1 MADLAKFIEK
11 AVTGGLARV
20 RLAGGGR
27 VPFCLLELRSLHPE
41 SEYQD
46 EGSVMGRTFG
56 VRALAFDP
64 DTQKYGNDANSKIK
78 RTDAHLPAHYRLA
91 VRPRNYGQSNRI
103 SVWHPT
109 KAEISAKIEATDSA
123 NDVLAVPLRPLGKE
137 GKAEVSL
144 PGLRLAEG
152 HVDTTVL
159 LVGTG
164 NTLARYFHFSKPTET
179 LFDLATIDGEED
191 TTRPG
196 KPWLWPVTISPD
208 GIEFDSV
215 LPDPTTALDSDA
227 KPAEI
232 IARVRL
238 EVSET
243 AADPGPV
250 TSKKSLHGSHYRLR
264 LIGPS
269 KSLRADES
277 QATLLAASA
286 RLARYFERLVD
297 DEAPTRIRLDD
308 RSDVPPLI
316 WPLLETGAGL
326 SRQIVPWET
335 FQGSKIPRVEIDNQ
349 RIDIRLKTKSEHA
362 SARDGLA
369 RVNAQRIQ
377 ILGQEKQHKKVT
389 IDIRAG
395 TDAEDPDALNLV
407 FRKSAEESWV
417 STLDGTMESEPVY
430 MNLTALRDRL
440 TPLYQD
446 AGLLDRPEDEAPYA
460 FFALRDGWMQMPLP
474 KSNRHEK
481 LTCGD
486 VVQPSAS
493 NPNINLTEPKDTSP
507 TAISGRI
514 VFAVR
519 TAPKQTDG
527 QSAATRALSIDEA
540 AGLRTVITSNWAA
553 NNTEIAMTPNGATGR
568 FLGFLFAADTSPS
581 AREAVPTWAAGDAAA
596 REVALSFGTGDA
608 PDADFTLNA
617 TGKAQAWRLSWALGA
632 LNQQAPVFAW
642 TAPDA
647 NPFITNYP
655 MARTVPTAPVP
666 ALSRGLLPRQLTGKV
681 HMLYEGSG
689 ADSTWP
695 ENELPKL
702 VGDKDKRLPGTPVPS
717 QPAGDGR
724 PVKSLVLPT
733 LNGVEFLPSFTVDPK
748 KPDALHYKAVLR
760 YDLPLLDEL
769 FAWSDPPPGDAEA
782 ADENDA
788 KKDGAPEV
796 TALYPDRMVE
806 AWRLAEHRMRLTW
819 TEDAV
824 EDERIEIRT
833 NGTGKGLVSFDT
845 IAAPYSLERQVEVS
859 LDETALFGR
868 LSMDDQPNGLAGATV
883 GLGGRVTSQD
893 RPLEAMVR
901 NGKLVPH
908 NGDAD
913 YSKITITGYAADLF
927 DADRKGKPEGYLSD
941 ARGTG
946 LKPRANADGTS
957 RSAQIRNG
965 TGGSASNET
974 FTLLTMPGT
983 ETIGSGD
990 SKVRFYARDLP
1001 VKKKADA
1008 LRFSGIPLPSE
1019 KNPKAP
1025 AWNPVEGRTSFD
1037 GQSYKADVMA
1047 KALYEWRCFP
1057 NLPPYGDDR
1066 LGLYEIPVGAFRF
1079 RPLRLANAV
1088 FTENGKLTS
1097 AAIVGSLS
1105 YRGDNPREDEHFA
1118 FGADRIY
1125 DRDDLFLMTLTP
1137 GAQQEIAF
1145 EGIAARSG
1153 PEGQIE
1159 LSPRPRIV
1167 RLSRQLARSE
1177 FGLLKGR
1184 GSVDAEIALTFAD
1197 TSLNSFSANLTA
1209 RLFGST
1215 WDLRS
1220 RRTTLDDKKIAIEL
1234 DVPTKKADVP
1244 ALLEN
1249 VTLDV
1254 TLTPDGSGDQLV
1266 ADGDFLVSALHDPS
1280 YDDPARLLRVT
1291 QGWLEWLDLTADIKS
1306 GGLDFL
1312 LDHETGVLTLTA
1324 NGLATDQAA
1333 ALFGLKPSGDVPNQS
1348 INGSFCGV
1356 FAPDSFSFATAH
1368 LLLTA
1373 SQDTSRTSVIHN
1385 MIYDRARLAAG
1396 SAINDIEISWST
1408 DTLPSPIRWPI
1419 GEAEVALDD
1428 GGDTLDQIAEGP
1440 LDPVQETGPK
1450 EGTQY
1455 RVLTLAA
1462 GGEALEHSYRLV
1474 LNRQVIASHD
1484 LERSSTG
1491 SLLPR
1496 RAIRTMAAV
1505 EHQLSGYASEAKKS
1519 VTQSWWSLD
1528 HITFTT
1534 AALMVDECETVSMV
1548 PRHSRKR
1555 RTRKPSNTNTLS
1567 YRSQRLIDDLPQGA
1581 NRMGEANLA
1590 GWHDAGMR
1598 DFVWKQKNNADRVF
1612 VLGAAPLWMPHL
1624 DRERAQIAMLPWAFG
1639 FAQRDPMFQTGSTAR
1654 NWRITT
1660 ADAWSAH
1667 ALKTSGRQRTT
1678 GLNSGMTAG
1687 DLAKK
1692 ASDGGRNSDPGSLIP
1707 VESGFFEPWIGK
1719 DANAHPAPIDENM
1732 HPDAPYFLRAAL
1744 ALRARWRAG
1753 SDGWNPLTMVPRPS
1767 ADANGAVVEV
1777 QPDDPALRLIGL
1789 RDSPQR
1795 VADQTPPALPADLVA
1810 LSQDELR
1817 IVPGYRLVAASQ
1829 AALPL
1834 AATATGIGDDPL
1846 VEISLVE
1853 SARLTLA
1860 DARVAARVIRPQTQP
1875 PSSLVHPV
1883 DDVPD
1888 PLSDVGIDLTDSDS
1902 DLGASP
1908 ALGWPVTPEGLKT
1921 PILPVPAPAL
1931 GTDMALQSP
1940 DSGFSGRAQRTQ
1952 WPAAA
1957 FAETDPVSAAFAT
1970 ISQHVVFERG
1980 RSPFPF
1986 DGPGARHLSPAPTR
2000 RRAPLPHQQEEAL
2013 DAPHTAPMTMPSLDK
2028 TVIGRRPG
2036 VMEISSAAMTVVQQR
2051 DETQKTALDQGW
2063 PGMGQAADS
2072 GPVVAHQVR
2081 TPRGTILPPDPH
2093 VGSVD
2098 TLRRRTYFSRADR
2111 LDDQLRHFGSLPG
2124 PQDAIRLVRTGKDTQ
2139 TGKDAQVHWRI
2150 SAGGIAGSDA
2160 NITPSHG
2167 VRLGPDWPGT
2177 ITIRLKAVTAK
2188 DTAEATAPTA
2198 TPGDPFD
2205 VLNVTK
2211 GQDIHTVRASLQIGG
2226 KVFTAN
2232 PIDAGENAVLHLS
2245 FAALTEAR
2253 EALQAATPDTALSL
2267 SLVFP
2272 HSDETRRD
2280 LTPYHL
2286 DKAGTITMA
2295 LPVTLDPGARR
2306 VVRTRMDTA
2315 VFGDPSYDRQLAS
2328 ETLSDVTRLKW
2339 GPYRLAVDR
2348 REYNSD
2354 SPLFVALSRVD
2365 EATGGF
2371 VPYDAL
2377 KEAEKTALGTIT
2389 FQRIQSAENIVTP
2402 APQDLVLFGPDGPD
2416 KPRSELSLALA
2427 ARARIGDLRD
2437 PATGRAPL
2445 RPGDTLVINFT
2456 ADIDGEKLELS
2467 LRPRIV
2473 AAPVIAPPPS
2483 VYVLTETLRG
2493 ILGRDVSRLR
2503 LHAASALPTRIEHP
2517 DLFTDLGR
2525 GHVRREG
2532 LFVWHYARPISPV
2545 LPSASSP
2552 MVNLVKLDRSGS
2564 AQLPEGS

>member
-91 VRPRNYGQSNRI
+91 VRPRNYGKSNTLT
-103 SVWHPT
+103 VWHPM

-152 HVDTTVL
+152 HVDASVL
-159 LVGTG
+159 LIGTG
-164 NTLARYFHFSKPTET
+164 NTLARYFHFSKPTRT
-179 LFDLATIDGEED
+179 LFDLAAIDGKED

-196 KPWLWPVTISPD
+196 KPWLWPVTISPE
-208 GIEFDSV
+208 GIEFDAI
-215 LPDPTTALDSDA
+215 LPDPTTALDRDA
-227 KPAEI
+227 KSAEI

-238 EVSET
+238 EVSEV
-243 AADPGPV
+243 AADPGPA
-250 TSKKSLHGSHYRLR
+250 TSKTSPRGSHYRLR

-269 KSLRADES
+269 KSLRAGES
-277 QATLLAASA
+277 PATLQAASA

-297 DEAPTRIRLDD
+297 DEAPTRVRLDD

-316 WPLLETGAGL
+316 WPMLETGAGL

-335 FQGSKIPRVEIDNQ
+335 SKGSKIPRVEIDNQ

-362 SARDGLA
+362 SAREGLA

-377 ILGQEKQHKKVT
+377 ILGQEDKVT
-389 IDIRAG
+389 IDMRAG
-395 TDAEDPDALNLV
+395 TDAATPDTLKLV
-407 FRKSAEESWV
+407 FTKSAEEAWV
-417 STLDGTMESEPVY
+417 SSLDGTMESEPVH

-481 LTCGD
+481 LTCED
-486 VVQPSAS
+486 VVQPSAW
-493 NPNINLTEPKDTSP
+493 NPDIAPTEAENTSP

-519 TAPKQTDG
+519 TAPTQTEG
-527 QSAATRALSIDEA
+527 HSAATRALSIDEA
-540 AGLRTVITSNWAA
+540 AGLRAVITSNWAEKY
-553 NNTEIAMTPNGATGR
+553 TEIAMTPNGAIGR

-596 REVALSFGTGDA
+596 REIALSFGTSDT

-617 TGKAQAWRLSWALGA
+617 TGKAQAWRLSWSLDALKG
-632 LNQQAPVFAW
+632 QAPVFAW

-666 ALSRGLLPRQLTGKV
+666 ALGRGLLPRQLTGKV
-681 HMLYEGSG
+681 HMLFEGSG
-689 ADSTWP
+689 ADNTWP
-695 ENELPKL
+695 ENELPNL
-702 VGDKDKRLPGTPVPS
+702 VGDKDARLPGTPVPS
-717 QPAGDGR
+717 QPVGDER

-733 LNGVEFLPSFTVDPK
+733 LNGVEFLPSFAVDPK

-782 ADENDA
+782 ADEIDA

-833 NGTGKGLVSFDT
+833 NGTGKGLVSFDA
-845 IAAPYSLERQVEVS
+845 IAAPYGLERQVEVS
-859 LDETALFGR
+859 LDETALLGR
-868 LSMDDQPNGLAGATV
+868 LSMDDQPNGLSGATV

-893 RPLEAMVR
+893 RPLETMVR

-908 NGDAD
+908 NGDAE
-913 YSKITITGYAADLF
+913 YSKVNVTGYAADLF
-927 DADRKGKPEGYLSD
+927 DADRKGKPEGYLND

-957 RSAQIRNG
+957 RSAQIRKG
-965 TGGSASNET
+965 TGGRASNET
-974 FTLLTMPGT
+974 FTLLTMPDT
-983 ETIGSGD
+983 EMIGAGD

-1001 VKKKADA
+1001 VKKKGDT

-1019 KNPKAP
+1019 KSPKEH
-1025 AWNPVEGRTSFD
+1025 AWNPVEGQTSFD

-1057 NLPPYGDDR
+1057 TLAPYADDR
-1066 LGLYEIPVGAFRF
+1066 LGLFEIPVGAFRF

-1105 YRGDNPREDEHFA
+1105 YRADEPTEDEHFA

-1145 EGIAARSG
+1145 EGVAARSG
-1153 PEGQIE
+1153 PKGQIL
-1159 LSPRPRIV
+1159 LSPRPRVV
-1167 RLSRQLARSE
+1167 RLSRQLARSKS
-1177 FGLLKGR
+1177 GLLKGR
-1184 GSVDAEIALTFAD
+1184 RSVDAEIELTFAD
-1197 TSLNSFSANLTA
+1197 TSLNAFSAKVTA
-1209 RLFGST
+1209 RLFGSS
-1215 WDLRS
+1215 WDLQS
-1220 RRTTLDDKKIAIEL
+1220 RRTRFDDKKIAIEL
-1234 DVPTKKADVP
+1234 DVPTEKPDVP

-1254 TLTPDGSGDQLV
+1254 NLTPDGSGDELV
-1266 ADGDFLVSALHDPS
+1266 ADGDFLVTALHDAS
-1280 YDDPARLLRVT
+1280 YDDPAALLRVT
-1291 QGWLEWLDLTADIKS
+1291 QGRLEWLDLTAYTKS

-1324 NGLATDQAA
+1324 NELATDQAA

-1348 INGSFCGV
+1348 ITGSFCGV
-1356 FAPDSFSFATAH
+1356 FKPESFSFATAH

-1373 SQDTSRTSVIHN
+1373 SQDTSQTSVIHN
-1385 MIYDRARLAAG
+1385 VIYDPARLAG
-1396 SAINDIEISWST
+1396 GTAINDIEISWST
-1408 DTLPSPIRWPI
+1408 DSLPSPIRWPV
-1419 GEAEVALDD
+1419 GETEVALDD
-1428 GGDTLDQIAEGP
+1428 GGDTLDQIAEGQ
-1440 LDPVQETGPK
+1440 LDPVQETGPR

-1474 LNRQVIASHD
+1474 LNRQVIASRD

-1505 EHQLSGYASEAKKS
+1505 EHQLSGYASEVKKS

-1555 RTRKPSNTNTLS
+1555 RTGKPSKTNTLS
-1567 YRSQRLIDDLPQGA
+1567 YRNQRLIDDLPQGA
-1581 NRMGEANLA
+1581 NRLGEANLA

-1598 DFVWKQKNNADRVF
+1598 DFVWKRKNNADRVF
-1612 VLGAAPLWMPHL
+1612 VLGAAPLWLPHL
-1624 DRERAQIAMLPWAFG
+1624 GRERAQIAMLPWAFG
-1639 FAQRDPMFQTGSTAR
+1639 FAQRDLLFQTGSTAR

-1692 ASDGGRNSDPGSLIP
+1692 SSDGGRNTDPGSLIP
-1707 VESGFFEPWIGK
+1707 VEAGFFEPWIGK
-1719 DANAHPAPIDENM
+1719 DADAHPQPIDNNL

-1753 SDGWNPLTMVPRPS
+1753 TDGWDPLTMVPRPS
-1767 ADANGAVVEV
+1767 ADANGTVVEV

-1789 RDSPQR
+1789 RDAPQTI
-1795 VADQTPPALPADLVA
+1795 ADQTPPALPADLVA

-1829 AALPL
+1829 SALPL

-1846 VEISLVE
+1846 VEITLVE
-1853 SARLTLA
+1853 SARLALA
-1860 DARVAARVIRPQTQP
+1860 DARVAARVIRQRTQP
-1875 PSSLVHPV
+1875 PSSLVHPI

-1888 PLSDVGIDLTDSDS
+1888 PLSDVGIDLTGSDS

-1921 PILPVPAPAL
+1921 PKLPIPAPAL

-1957 FAETDPVSAAFAT
+1957 FADTDLVGAAFAT
-1970 ISQHVVFERG
+1970 LGQHVVFERG

-1986 DGPGARHLSPAPTR
+1986 DGPAARHLSPAPTR

-2013 DAPHTAPMTMPSLDK
+2013 DATHTAPMTIPSLDK

-2036 VMEISSAAMTVVQQR
+2036 VMEISSAAMTVVRQR
-2051 DETQKTALDQGW
+2051 GESQKAALDQGW

-2093 VGSVD
+2093 VESVD

-2111 LDDQLRHFGSLPG
+2111 LDDQLLHFGSLPG
-2124 PQDAIRLVRTGKDTQ
+2124 PQDAIRLVRIHEDTQ
-2139 TGKDAQVHWRI
+2139 IHWRI
-2150 SAGGIAGSDA
+2150 SAHGIAGSDV
-2160 NITPSHG
+2160 NITPSPG
-2167 VRLGPDWPGT
+2167 LRLGPDWPGT
-2177 ITIRLKAVTAK
+2177 MTIRLEAVTAK
-2188 DTAEATAPTA
+2188 DTAEGTAPTA

-2205 VLNVTK
+2205 ALNITK
-2211 GQDIHTVRASLQIGG
+2211 GQNIHTVHASLQIGE
-2226 KVFTAN
+2226 KIFTAK

-2272 HSDETRRD
+2272 ASDETRRD

-2286 DKAGTITMA
+2286 DKAATITMV

-2371 VPYDAL
+2371 VPHDAL

-2389 FQRIQSAENIVTP
+2389 FQRIQSAENSVTP

-2437 PATGRAPL
+2437 PVTGRAPL
-2445 RPGDTLVINFT
+2445 RPGDTLVIKFT
-2456 ADIDGEKLELS
+2456 AEIDGEKLELS

-2564 AQLPEGS
+2564 AQLPESS

>member
-20 RLAGGGR
+20 RLVSGGR
-27 VPFCLLELRSLHPE
+27 VPFCLLDLRSLHPE
-41 SEYQD
+41 TDYRD

-64 DTQKYGNDANSKIK
+64 DTQKYGRDANSKIK

-91 VRPRNYGQSNRI
+91 VRPRNYGQSNTLF
-103 SVWHPT
+103 VWHPT
-109 KAEISAKIEATDSA
+109 KAEIGAKIEATDSA

-152 HVDTTVL
+152 HVEISVL
-159 LVGTG
+159 LIGTG
-164 NTLARYFHFSKPTET
+164 NTLARYFHFSKPTGT

-191 TTRPG
+191 PTYPG
-196 KPWLWPVTISPD
+196 KPWRWPVTISAD
-208 GIEFDSV
+208 GIEFDAI
-215 LPDPTTALDSDA
+215 LPDPTTALDCDA
-227 KPAEI
+227 KPTEL

-243 AADPGPV
+243 TADPGPV
-250 TSKKSLHGSHYRLR
+250 TSKNSPRGSHYRLR

-269 KSLRADES
+269 KSLRADKS
-277 QATLLAASA
+277 QATLQAAST

-297 DEAPTRIRLDD
+297 DEAPTRVRLDD
-308 RSDVPPLI
+308 RSEVPPLI
-316 WPLLETGAGL
+316 WPMLETGVGL
-326 SRQIVPWET
+326 SRQLVPWET
-335 FQGSKIPRVEIDNQ
+335 FEGSRIPRVEIDNQ

-377 ILGQEKQHKKVT
+377 ILGQDKNVT

-395 TDAEDPDALNLV
+395 TTTETPDALKLV
-407 FRKSAEESWV
+407 FKKVAAETWV
-417 STLDGTMESEPVY
+417 SSLDGTMESAPVH
-430 MNLTALRDRL
+430 MDLTALRDRL

-474 KSNRHEK
+474 KSNRLEK
-481 LTCGD
+481 LICED
-486 VVQPSAS
+486 VVQPVAS
-493 NPNINLTEPKDTSP
+493 DPDIAPTETKDTYP

-519 TAPKQTDG
+519 TAPTQTDG
-527 QSAATRALSIDEA
+527 QSTATRALSIDEA
-540 AGLRTVITSNWAA
+540 AGLQAVITSDWLAKK
-553 NNTEIAMTPNGATGR
+553 TEIALTPNGAIGR

-596 REVALSFGTGDA
+596 REVALSFGTQDT
-608 PDADFTLNA
+608 PDADFTLKA
-617 TGKAQAWRLSWALGA
+617 TGKAQAWRLSWALDT
-632 LNQQAPVFAW
+632 LKQQAPVFAW

-666 ALSRGLLPRQLTGKV
+666 ALGRGLLPRQLTGTV
-681 HMLYEGSG
+681 HLLYEGSG
-689 ADSTWP
+689 TDNIWP

-702 VGDKDKRLPGTPVPS
+702 VGDKDARLPGTPVPS
-717 QPAGDGR
+717 QPASDSR
-724 PVKSLVLPT
+724 PVKSLILPT
-733 LNGVEFLPSFTVDPK
+733 LNGVEFLPSFAVDPK
-748 KPDALHYKAVLR
+748 KPDALRYKAVLR

-769 FAWSDPPPGDAEA
+769 FAWSDPPPDNEA
-782 ADENDA
+782 AEEEEDA

-796 TALYPDRMVE
+796 TALYPDRMVK
-806 AWRLAEHRMRLTW
+806 AWLLAEHRMRLTW

-824 EDERIEIRT
+824 EDERIEIRADS
-833 NGTGKGLVSFDT
+833 TGRGLVSFDA
-845 IAAPYSLERQVEVS
+845 IAAPYGLERQVEVS
-859 LDETALFGR
+859 LNETALLGR
-868 LSMDDQPNGLAGATV
+868 LSMNDQPSGLSGATV

-893 RPLEAMVR
+893 KPLEVMVR

-908 NGDAD
+908 NGEAG
-913 YSKITITGYAADLF
+913 YSKVTVTGYAADLF
-927 DADRKGKPEGYLSD
+927 DADRKGKPEGFLSD

-946 LKPRANADGTS
+946 LKPRANADGIS
-957 RSAQIRNG
+957 RSARIRKG

-974 FTLLTMPGT
+974 FELLTMPTT
-983 ETIGSGD
+983 ETISSGD

-1001 VKKKADA
+1001 VKKRGDT

-1019 KNPKAP
+1019 KSPTEP
-1025 AWNPVEGRTSFD
+1025 AWNPVEGQTSFD
-1037 GQSYKADVMA
+1037 GQSFKADVMA
-1047 KALYEWRCFP
+1047 KTLYEWRCFP
-1057 NLPPYGDDR
+1057 TLRPYADDR
-1066 LGLYEIPVGAFRF
+1066 LGLYEIPVGVFRF

-1088 FTENGKLTS
+1088 FTEGGMLTS
-1097 AAIVGSLS
+1097 ASIVGSLS
-1105 YRGDNPREDEHFA
+1105 YRADKPRENEHFA

-1137 GAQQEIAF
+1137 GAKQEVAF

-1153 PEGQIE
+1153 KKGQIQ
-1159 LSPRPRIV
+1159 LFPRPRVV

-1177 FGLLKGR
+1177 TGLLKGR
-1184 GSVDAEIALTFAD
+1184 HSVDAEIELTFAD
-1197 TSLNSFSANLTA
+1197 TSLNSFSAKVAA
-1209 RLFGST
+1209 RLFGSARKLQSHKT
-1215 WDLRS
+1215 R
-1220 RRTTLDDKKIAIEL
+1220 LDDQNIAIEL
-1234 DVPTKKADVP
+1234 DVPTESSNVP

-1254 TLTPDGSGDQLV
+1254 NLTPDGSGDVLV
-1266 ADGDFLVSALHDPS
+1266 ADGDFLVTALHDPS
-1280 YDDPARLLRVT
+1280 YDDPAPLLRVT
-1291 QGWLEWLDLTADIKS
+1291 RGWLEWLDLTADTKP

-1324 NGLATDQAA
+1324 NNLATDQAA

-1356 FAPDSFSFATAH
+1356 FAPKSFSFATAH

-1373 SQDTSRTSVIHN
+1373 SQDTSQTSVIHN
-1385 MIYDRARLAAG
+1385 VVYDPARLADGA
-1396 SAINDIEISWST
+1396 AINDIEISWST
-1408 DTLPSPIRWPI
+1408 DSLPSPIRWPI
-1419 GEAEVALDD
+1419 GETEVALDE

-1440 LDPVQETGPK
+1440 LDPVQKTGPK

-1462 GGEALEHSYRLV
+1462 GGEALEHSYRLI
-1474 LNRQVIASHD
+1474 LNRQAIASRD
-1484 LERSSTG
+1484 LARSPTG

-1496 RAIRTMAAV
+1496 KAIRTMAAV
-1505 EHQLSGYASEAKKS
+1505 EHQLTGYASKDKKP
-1519 VTQSWWSLD
+1519 VTRSWWSLD

-1534 AALMVDECETVSMV
+1534 AGLMVDECETVSMV
-1548 PRHSRKR
+1548 PRQSRKR
-1555 RTRKPSNTNTLS
+1555 RTAKPSNTNTLS
-1567 YRSQRLIDDLPQGA
+1567 YRNQRLIDDLPQGA
-1581 NRMGEANLA
+1581 NRLGEANLA

-1598 DFVWKQKNNADRVF
+1598 DFVWKQKNNAHRVF
-1612 VLGAAPLWMPHL
+1612 VLGAAPLWLPHNGQ
-1624 DRERAQIAMLPWAFG
+1624 ERAHIAMLPWAFG
-1639 FAQRDPMFQTGSTAR
+1639 FAQRDPLFQTGSAAR
-1654 NWRITT
+1654 NWRITA

-1692 ASDGGRNSDPGSLIP
+1692 SSDGGRNTEPGSLIP
-1707 VESGFFEPWIGK
+1707 VEAGFFEPWIGQ
-1719 DANAHPAPIDENM
+1719 DADAFPGPIDKNM
-1732 HPDAPYFLRAAL
+1732 HPDAPYFLRTAL
-1744 ALRARWRAG
+1744 ALRARWRA
-1753 SDGWNPLTMVPRPS
+1753 DTDDWDPLTMVPRPS

-1789 RDSPQR
+1789 RDAPQI
-1795 VADQTPPALPADLVA
+1795 VADQVPPALSADLVA
-1810 LSQDELR
+1810 LSQDEVR
-1817 IVPGYRLVAASQ
+1817 IVPGYRLVVVSEAS
-1829 AALPL
+1829 LPL
-1834 AATATGIGDDPL
+1834 AATATGIGNDPL
-1846 VEISLVE
+1846 VEITLVE
-1853 SARLTLA
+1853 SARRALA
-1860 DARVAARVIRPQTQP
+1860 NARVAARVIRQRTQP
-1875 PSSLVHPV
+1875 PSSLVHPI

-1888 PLSDVGIDLTDSDS
+1888 PLSEVGIDLTDIDN
-1902 DLGASP
+1902 DLGVSP
-1908 ALGWPVTPEGLKT
+1908 ALGWPMTPEGLGTSKL
-1921 PILPVPAPAL
+1921 PIPAPAL

-1940 DSGFSGRAQRTQ
+1940 DSGFSGRAQRTH

-1957 FAETDPVSAAFAT
+1957 FASTDLVGAAFAT
-1970 ISQHVVFERG
+1970 LGQHVVFERG
-1980 RSPFPF
+1980 RLPFPF
-1986 DGPGARHLSPAPTR
+1986 DGPAARHLAPAPTR

-2013 DAPHTAPMTMPSLDK
+2013 NAPHTAPMTMPSLDK

-2036 VMEISSAAMTVVQQR
+2036 VMEISTAAMTLVRWR
-2051 DETQKTALDQGW
+2051 DESQKTALDQGW
-2063 PGMGQAADS
+2063 PGMGQAADT

-2093 VGSVD
+2093 VESID

-2111 LDDQLRHFGSLPG
+2111 LEDQLLHFGSLPG
-2124 PQDAIRLVRTGKDTQ
+2124 PQDAIRLVRTQGDTH
-2139 TGKDAQVHWRI
+2139 VHWRI
-2150 SAGGIAGSDA
+2150 STRGVAGSDA
-2160 NITPSHG
+2160 SIAPSHG
-2167 VRLGPDWPGT
+2167 IRLGSDWPGT
-2177 ITIRLKAVTAK
+2177 ITIRLEAVTAK
-2188 DTAEATAPTA
+2188 DTAAGTAPTA

-2205 VLNVTK
+2205 VLNI
-2211 GQDIHTVRASLQIGG
+2211 DTVRASLQIGDRI
-2226 KVFTAN
+2226 FIAN
-2232 PIDAGENAVLHLS
+2232 PIDADKNAVIQLS

-2272 HSDETRRD
+2272 NSDEPRRD

-2286 DKAGTITMA
+2286 DTAATVAMV
-2295 LPVTLDPGARR
+2295 LPVTLDPGERR
-2306 VVRTRMDTA
+2306 VVRTRVDTA
-2315 VFGDPSYDRQLAS
+2315 VFGDPSYDRQLGG
-2328 ETLSDVTRLKW
+2328 ETLPDVKRLKG
-2339 GPYRLAVDR
+2339 GPFRLAIDR

-2354 SPLFVALSRVD
+2354 SPLFIAVSRVD

-2371 VPYDAL
+2371 VPQDAL
-2377 KEAEKTALGTIT
+2377 EVAEKDALGTVS
-2389 FQRIQSAENIVTP
+2389 FQRIQSAENGVTP
-2402 APQDLVLFGPDGPD
+2402 APKDLVLFGPDGSS
-2416 KPRSELSLALA
+2416 KPRNELSLAIA
-2427 ARARIGDLRD
+2427 ARARISDLRD
-2437 PATGRAPL
+2437 PDTGRAPL
-2445 RPGDTLVINFT
+2445 RPGDTLVIKFT

-2493 ILGRDVSRLR
+2493 IVGRDVSRLR

-2517 DLFTDLGR
+2517 DLFADLGR

-2532 LFVWHYARPISPV
+2532 LFVWHYARPSSPV
-2545 LPSASSP
+2545 LSAESSP
-2552 MVNLVKLDRSGS
+2552 MADLVKLDRSGG
-2564 AQLPEGS
+2564 AQLPNDN